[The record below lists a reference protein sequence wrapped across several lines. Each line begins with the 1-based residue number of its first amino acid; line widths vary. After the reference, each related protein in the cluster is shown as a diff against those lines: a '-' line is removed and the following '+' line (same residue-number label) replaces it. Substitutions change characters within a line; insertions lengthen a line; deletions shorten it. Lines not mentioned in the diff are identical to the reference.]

1 MCVSL
6 ITAVLVHLPAVIMC
20 DICTG
25 IYVIMSDIY
34 TRITVIMIDSCT
46 RIAVEL
52 QLTVIVVMSEY
63 SKSEGLDM

>member
-6 ITAVLVHLPAVIMC
+6 ITAVLVHLHGVIMC

-25 IYVIMSDIY
+25 IYVIMSDIC
-34 TRITVIMIDSCT
+34 TRITVIMIDSCA

-52 QLTVIVVMSEY
+52 
-63 SKSEGLDM
+63 